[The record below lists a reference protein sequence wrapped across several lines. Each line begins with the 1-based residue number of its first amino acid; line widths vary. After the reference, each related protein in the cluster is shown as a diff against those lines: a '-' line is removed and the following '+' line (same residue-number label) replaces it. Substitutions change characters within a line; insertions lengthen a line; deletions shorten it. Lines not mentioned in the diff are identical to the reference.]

1 MYDTS
6 KRFREAMRKRKQPT
20 ILYIG
25 DFDPSGEDMV
35 RDVRSRLGLLRA
47 DGKTYV
53 NEDNELVLDTS
64 VGGDLWPE
72 FGETIHGD
80 EVRLTVKKIALT
92 AEQIKQYKPPPNPLK
107 RGADGE
113 LSDSRGEGFAALH
126 GGKSYEVDALPPQAL
141 MAIVRGEIEALM
153 DMGKYRAWVKKED
166 AEKKKLIAAA
176 KKI

>member
-6 KRFREAMRKRKQPT
+6 KRFREAMSQHKQAT

-47 DGKTYV
+47 DGRTLV
-53 NEDNELVLDTS
+53 NDRCELVPETWA
-64 VGGDLWPE
+64 GDVWPE
-72 FGETIHGD
+72 FGEDADGNEINL
-80 EVRLTVKKIALT
+80 RVKKIALT

-113 LSDSRGEGFAALH
+113 LSDSRGAGFAERH
-126 GGKSYEVDALPPQAL
+126 GSKSYEVDALPPQAL

-153 DMGKYRAWVKKED
+153 DMKKYNAWIKKEE